1 MTIAFL
7 DQKKGER
14 LQTIMNTDAEFKLAA
29 RFMSEDV
36 LFAADDSQCIV
47 RIQDGVV
54 TEIKYEPS
62 SGDHWSFSI
71 QATADSWDKLLQL
84 SPPPFYTVEHNKAQL
99 NLWADEVF
107 EATAPLSWKLFGSK
121 IFDNR
126 ATRVVRDWFDEQ
138 TGVRLTRQGL
148 QFKQRTAAS
157 GE

>member
-84 SPPPFYTVEHNKAQL
+84 SPPPFYTGLNAGMLRGNLEIMGDIEVAFAYFWAMNRMLDLMRQL
-99 NLWADEVF
+99 QNE
-107 EATAPLSWKLFGSK
+107 
-121 IFDNR
+121 
-126 ATRVVRDWFDEQ
+126 
-138 TGVRLTRQGL
+138 
-148 QFKQRTAAS
+148 
-157 GE
+157 